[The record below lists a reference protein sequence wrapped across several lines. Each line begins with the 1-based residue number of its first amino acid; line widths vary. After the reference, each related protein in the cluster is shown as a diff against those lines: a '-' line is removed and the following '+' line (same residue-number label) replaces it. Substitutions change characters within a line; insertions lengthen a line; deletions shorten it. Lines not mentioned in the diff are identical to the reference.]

1 MSAYGVVICKK
12 AEKQIKK
19 LSKDDAKNVIFALT
33 GLGDDPRP
41 VGADKL
47 SQNPRFWRIRVG
59 DYRIIYAIESDEKN
73 NCRCFGSA
81 SKGCIS
87 GHRKIEPSRCG

>member
-41 VGADKL
+41 KILANSCRGL
-47 SQNPRFWRIRVG
+47 SYNLRDRER
-59 DYRIIYAIESDEKN
+59 
-73 NCRCFGSA
+73 
-81 SKGCIS
+81 
-87 GHRKIEPSRCG
+87 